1 MTHNGLAQMKQ
12 AVRNVDLTATHSS
25 PRRNIGHVEQDVSL
39 VGGAALLGLGLA
51 KVKGPIGWAMLA
63 LGGGL
68 VYRGLTGHCDLY
80 QKLGINTN
88 K

>member
-12 AVRNVDLTATHSS
+12 AVRNVDLTTTHNS

-51 KVKGPIGWAMLA
+51 KMKGPMGWMMLVA
-63 LGGGL
+63 GGAL
-68 VYRGLTGHCDLY
+68 VYRGLTGQCALY
-80 QKLGINTN
+80 RKLGINTN